1 MSEVFLAFPW
11 AEWGGMWLGNLSG
24 QEGPE
29 FSSFLKA
36 SSVTTEKLQEGGEV
50 VQSVSIDADS
60 SVFNKAIIYNL

>member
-1 MSEVFLAFPW
+1 
-11 AEWGGMWLGNLSG
+11 MWLGNLSG